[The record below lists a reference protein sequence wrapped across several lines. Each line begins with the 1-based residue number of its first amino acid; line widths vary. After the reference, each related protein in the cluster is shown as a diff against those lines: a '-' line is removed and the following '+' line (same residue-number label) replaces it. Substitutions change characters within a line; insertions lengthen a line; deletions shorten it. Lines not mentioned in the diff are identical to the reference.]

1 MVGVDCRYT
10 QSTKEIPNIM
20 TTGDIDVLE
29 QEVEDPGPPRKYQ
42 VDFKALEA
50 SGRSA
55 AFVVQVRC
63 CWQCQSVI
71 DEQPEL
77 AGDLK
82 YLMKQIA
89 TDCSQRED
97 YLLPGTPLTEA
108 VFRLMVATGN
118 NPLTIQEIADQLST
132 AWASVIYMKDLS
144 EDLLSRLLDTEN
156 EYMIRAVA
164 RK

>member
-1 MVGVDCRYT
+1 
-10 QSTKEIPNIM
+10 M
-20 TTGDIDVLE
+20 TTGDTAGVE

-42 VDFKALEA
+42 VDFKAIEA
-50 SGRSA
+50 SGHSA
-55 AFVVQVRC
+55 AFMVQGRC

-77 AGDLK
+77 AGDIK

-89 TDCSQRED
+89 IDCSQRAD

-108 VFRLMVATGN
+108 VFRLMIATGN
-118 NPLTIQEIADQLST
+118 KPMTIQEIADQLST
-132 AWASVIYMKDLS
+132 AWASIIYMKDLS
-144 EDLLSRLLDTEN
+144 EDLLSRLLDTDN
-156 EYMIRAVA
+156 EYMIGPVA

>member
-1 MVGVDCRYT
+1 
-10 QSTKEIPNIM
+10 M
-20 TTGDIDVLE
+20 TTGETPGLE
-29 QEVEDPGPPRKYQ
+29 QEIEDPGSPRKYQ

-55 AFVVQVRC
+55 AFLVQVRC

-89 TDCSQRED
+89 TDCSQRAD

-118 NPLTIQEIADQLST
+118 KPMTIQEIADQLSI
-132 AWASVIYMKDLS
+132 AWASIIYMKDLS
-144 EDLLSRLLDTEN
+144 EDLLSRLLDSEN
-156 EYMIRAVA
+156 EYMIGAVPQ
-164 RK
+164 K